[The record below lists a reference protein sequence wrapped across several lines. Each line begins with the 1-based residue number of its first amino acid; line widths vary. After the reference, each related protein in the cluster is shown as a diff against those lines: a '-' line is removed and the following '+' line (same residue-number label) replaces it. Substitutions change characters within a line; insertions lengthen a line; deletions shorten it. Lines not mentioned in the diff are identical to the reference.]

1 MSAATRYD
9 VVIVGGGISGAMI
22 AKRLGQHGK
31 KVLII
36 EAGDDVPADN
46 NATFLGTFYLSQSKG
61 VEVPYTPPVF
71 AGDPTA
77 VAQTLT
83 DPKTMFAGR
92 PTVFSLGPGAW
103 NDPKQSY
110 LLQHG
115 PFAFGSTYERIAGG
129 TTRHW
134 LGSSFRF
141 LPNDFRTKSAYGVA
155 ADWPIGYDD
164 LERWYGEAEHEIGV
178 AANLEDQGY
187 LGITFGADY
196 SYPMPQIPNTLVDHA
211 VDASVGNVPSYDDIA
226 LAVTNTP
233 AGRNS
238 IPYQDRRVCAGNTNC
253 IPICPIQ
260 AKYDASVTL
269 ADAAQTGNV
278 DRWTNTVAT
287 HVTIGADGQVSGI
300 SYRSY
305 APDGSSPPSEEQSVS
320 ATVYVIAAH
329 AIETPK
335 LLLLSTNGG
344 RFPHGVANSSGKV
357 GKYLMDHVMYLAW
370 AQSAQPVYPYRG
382 PLSTAGIESLRD
394 GAFRRDHA
402 AMRIEIGNDGWN
414 WPISDPTTTALDFI
428 CGVNHS
434 NTNDGGPGGAPQS
447 LFGRELAVK
456 LNALLTRQFRLGYL
470 IEQTP
475 EDDCFVG
482 VDPAA
487 KDPDKLDALG
497 VPRPEITYNLSDYTK
512 LGFVVARRTATAIF
526 DAMGATEKTAFKT
539 AKDYAPSNPDRDGSV
554 FEVTYLD
561 ADPKTHAPLRVVPPG
576 TPGATTEYFNF
587 FGAGHVVGTYRM
599 GDDKSTSVVDK
610 NSRSWDHTNLF
621 LVGSGVF
628 PTIATGNPTL
638 TIAALALRAADAI
651 VQQLPATKPAHHGAG

>member
-1 MSAATRYD
+1 MSAATKYD

-22 AKRLGQHGK
+22 AKRLGSQGK

-36 EAGDDVPADN
+36 EAGDDVPSNN
-46 NATFLGTFYLSQSKG
+46 NADFLGTFYLSQLKA

-71 AGDPTA
+71 DGDPTA
-77 VAQTLT
+77 VPQTLS
-83 DPKTMFAGR
+83 DPATIFAGR
-92 PTVFSLGPGAW
+92 PTVYSLGPGAW

-110 LLQHG
+110 LLQQG
-115 PFAFGSTYERIAGG
+115 PLAFGSTYERIAGG

-141 LPNDFRTKSAYGVA
+141 LPNDFRTKSEYGVA

-164 LERWYGEAEHEIGV
+164 LESWYGEAEHEIGV
-178 AANLEDQGY
+178 SANVGDQGY
-187 LGITFGADY
+187 LGITFGDGY
-196 SYPMPQIPNTLVDHA
+196 TYPMPQIPNTLVDHA
-211 VDASVGNVPSYDDIA
+211 VDASVANVPPFDEIA

-278 DRWTNTVAT
+278 DRWCNTVAT
-287 HVTIGADGQVSGI
+287 HVTIGADGKVSEI
-300 SYRSY
+300 RYRTYS
-305 APDGSSPPSEEQSVS
+305 PDGSSPPSAEQSVS
-320 ATVYVIAAH
+320 AHVYVIAAH

-344 RFPHGVANSSGKV
+344 RFPNGIANNSGKV
-357 GKYLMDHVMYLAW
+357 GKHLMDHVMYLAW

-394 GAFRRDHA
+394 GPFRRDHA

-434 NTNDGGPGGAPQS
+434 NTNDGKEA

-456 LNALLTRQFRLGYL
+456 LNGLLTKQFRLGYL

-475 EDDCFVG
+475 EDDCFVS
-482 VDPAA
+482 VDATTT
-487 KDPDKLDALG
+487 DPNKLDALG
-497 VPRPEITYNLSDYTK
+497 MPRPAITYNLSDYTK

-526 DAMGATEKTAFKT
+526 DAMGATEKTQFKT
-539 AKDYAPSNPDRDGSV
+539 KDDYHPADPNRDGSV

-561 ADPKTHAPLRVVPPG
+561 ADPKANTPLRVVPAG

-599 GDDKSTSVVDK
+599 GHDKSSSVVDK
-610 NSRSWDHTNLF
+610 DSRSWDHPNLF

-628 PTIATGNPTL
+628 PTVATGNPTL
-638 TIAALALRAADAI
+638 TIAALALRAADTI
-651 VQQLPATKPAHHGAG
+651 LHDLPVGSPEHVGP